1 MDGTFD
7 ERILID
13 CSHSFVFVFLSFFFF
28 LSWFYGRV
36 YLLDLTTRTAFLLFL
51 I

>member
-13 CSHSFVFVFLSFFFF
+13 CSHSFVFVFSFLF
-28 LSWFYGRV
+28 LLWFYGQV
-36 YLLDLTTRTAFLLFL
+36 YLLGLTTRATFLLFL